1 MEKQIENSQE
11 IINDL
16 LRDYPSL
23 RMYFEEIAYHL
34 NCRVEDLRILEVHP
48 DFEEQ
53 DEEGWEIKLFFPEGT
68 KIENQKVLYDN
79 YQTSDFSI
87 GEVSKITADGKTYIV
102 EQNAAPLTVYTKVQ
116 RNEKCNQ

>member
-1 MEKQIENSQE
+1 MENQNESSQE

-16 LRDYPSL
+16 LKDYPSL
-23 RMYFEEIAYHL
+23 RVYFKEIAYHL
-34 NCRVEDLRILEVHP
+34 NCRIEDLRILEVHH

-53 DEEGWEIKLFFPEGT
+53 DEEGWELESFFPKGT
-68 KIENQKVLYDN
+68 KIENQRVLYDN

-87 GEVSKITADGKTYIV
+87 GEVSKITITGKAYIV

-116 RNEKCNQ
+116 RNEKL